1 MLGLA
6 DLLVCPGFLGLLSWG
21 HHLFYVPDSR
31 LQRILTLSLSHDCSF
46 VLELNLLTVAHRCF
60 FCPLLSGG
68 HFAGY
73 IAKGESEVNVF
84 YNQRAFNLIRRVG
97 QTRTRTGVLRHSA
110 ESGLLLWTGG
120 SSVLSQ
126 GSRGSRSALRR
137 TRSGWGAAPTDGP
150 QKLILSENEIFSAYS
165 KLEPIDRKTYS
176 HIVRKGIEIS
186 Y

>member
-6 DLLVCPGFLGLLSWG
+6 DILVCPGFLGFLSCG

-31 LQRILTLSLSHDCSF
+31 LQRILTLSLSHNCSF

-84 YNQRAFNLIRRVG
+84 YNRRAFNLIRRVG
-97 QTRTRTGVLRHSA
+97 QVRTRGGVLRHSA
-110 ESGLLLWTGG
+110 ESGLPLWTGG
-120 SSVLSQ
+120 SHCALPGSKVLS
-126 GSRGSRSALRR
+126 
-137 TRSGWGAAPTDGP
+137 
-150 QKLILSENEIFSAYS
+150 
-165 KLEPIDRKTYS
+165 
-176 HIVRKGIEIS
+176 
-186 Y
+186 